1 MRTKKRAQDG
11 LPARAHALS
20 PPERKAPGSETKTS
34 ERELRVRRLESGR
47 AHPAGPPGD
56 RGLFTPS
63 RAGQACW
70 VCGPGRGR
78 RQRRGG
84 RRRRRAA
91 RPPPGDPGPGVPGG
105 LRRALSLTRAAGGG
119 TAQGRAEDQAG
130 EQKPQQPQVPR
141 GGRRDGRRHPSA
153 PPPGQHGTVRP
164 GARRRLRAP
173 RWRRR
178 RRRRRSGGAEEEE
191 EAERRKEAT
200 AAALTLRQR
209 IRDGGAEARTHAT
222 SAPARSTC
230 GGGTAPPVC
239 APPPPLSSAR
249 PLPTAGFR
257 VPQFLRPLQPGTF
270 CVRHKSG

>member
-1 MRTKKRAQDG
+1 MLLPQEPSKPTTTAKLGTCPTSPEARRQADQHCDPDPRADAGGRAPRARPAPTEPEMRTKKRAQDG

-63 RAGQACW
+63 RAGRACRA
-70 VCGPGRGR
+70 CGPGRGR

-164 GARRRLRAP
+164 GARLRLRAP

-178 RRRRRSGGAEEEE
+178 RRRRRS
-191 EAERRKEAT
+191 RRRGEK
-200 AAALTLRQR
+200 RR
-209 IRDGGAEARTHAT
+209 RR
-222 SAPARSTC
+222 R
-230 GGGTAPPVC
+230 
-239 APPPPLSSAR
+239 R
-249 PLPTAGFR
+249 
-257 VPQFLRPLQPGTF
+257 
-270 CVRHKSG
+270 